1 MRWRGGRAWA
11 AQGTDGYHA
20 TTCGRLV
27 GEVVRQPG
35 HAWPRL
41 PRRASHPYR
50 ARMDLLVVGGSGF
63 LGQEITRQARLVGD
77 RVVATFHRHA
87 LPVAGVDWRRLDI
100 RGRDEVAELVKETRP
115 ATIINVAYRQADWA
129 ATADGGMHVAA
140 AAAAVGAQLVHVS
153 SDVVFSGTAVRYDE
167 TCSPDPTT
175 RYGAAK
181 AAAETAVKG
190 LDPTAIIARTSLII
204 GDGGSP
210 HETLVHAL
218 ASGVKTGALFTDDLR
233 CPVHVTDLAS
243 ALLELSRS
251 SYSGIHHVA
260 GADALSRYE
269 LGVLIARRDGLDETA
284 LPAGRRANTGL
295 PGAVAVHLDC
305 ARTQS
310 RLTTRLRGARTF
322 LAPALS

>member
-1 MRWRGGRAWA
+1 
-11 AQGTDGYHA
+11 
-20 TTCGRLV
+20 
-27 GEVVRQPG
+27 
-35 HAWPRL
+35 
-41 PRRASHPYR
+41 
-50 ARMDLLVVGGSGF
+50 MDLLVVGGSGF

-87 LPVAGVDWRRLDI
+87 LPIAGVDWRRLDI

-153 SDVVFSGTAVRYDE
+153 SDAVFSGRAVRYDE

-284 LPAGRRANTGL
+284 LLAGRRANTGL
-295 PGAVAVHLDC
+295 PGPVAVHLDC